1 MKALIIDDEKKAR
14 RLLNVILS
22 ENCPEVTQI
31 EEAPDLPSGVRLI
44 HSFEPDIVFL
54 DIEMPGYSGMQ
65 LLEFLN
71 PAQVTFEL
79 VFTTAYNQY
88 AVKAFELNA
97 IDYLLKPLHTE
108 QIEQTIKKVVT
119 RRGKNQV
126 SKQLFELQS
135 TLQANHISKIAF
147 PLTDSILFVAL
158 EDIIFLCADRMYTKA
173 YTVSDGVIMVS
184 KPLKFF
190 SKYLDDLPSFFK
202 PHRSFI
208 INLNRIKKYVHT
220 EGGYIIMENGET
232 VTIVKERKKKLFN
245 LIQGI

>member
-44 HSFEPDIVFL
+44 HSFKPDIIFL

-71 PAQVTFEL
+71 PAQITFEL

-88 AVKAFELNA
+88 AIKAFELNA
-97 IDYLLKPLHTE
+97 IDYLLKPLHSE
-108 QIEQTIKKVVT
+108 QIEQAIKKVQA
-119 RRGKNQV
+119 RQGNNQLNN
-126 SKQLFELQS
+126 QLLELQTS
-135 TLQANHISKIAF
+135 LQSNQISKIAF
-147 PLTDSILFVAL
+147 PLADSILFVAL
-158 EDIIFLCADRMYTKA
+158 DDVIFLCADRMYTKA
-173 YTVSDGVIMVS
+173 YTVSDGLIIVS

-190 SKYLDDLPSFFK
+190 SKYLEGLSNFFK
-202 PHRSFI
+202 PHRSYV
-208 INLNRIKKYVHT
+208 INLNRIKKYVHAD
-220 EGGYIIMENGET
+220 GGYIIMENGEI
-232 VTIVKERKKKLFN
+232 VTIAKERKRELFN
-245 LIQGI
+245 IIENN